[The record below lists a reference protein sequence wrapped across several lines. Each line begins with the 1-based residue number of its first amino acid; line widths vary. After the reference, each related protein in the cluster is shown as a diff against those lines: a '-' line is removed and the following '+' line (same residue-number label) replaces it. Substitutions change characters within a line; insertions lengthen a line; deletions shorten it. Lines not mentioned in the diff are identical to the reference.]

1 MNIEFTCPACG
12 TKQQAIL
19 PEGEGMSVP
28 ECPNPACNAE
38 PAWGPITL
46 TMMKDAV
53 LTVAQTHPTGT
64 ALYTAGFI
72 LRLLNRVRR
81 MPAGG
86 EPEAAAVWAAALD
99 QLARR

>member
-1 MNIEFTCPACG
+1 VNIEFTCPACD
-12 TKQQAIL
+12 TRQQVTL
-19 PEGEGMSVP
+19 SEGEGMTVP
-28 ECPNPACNAE
+28 ECSNPACDAE

-53 LTVAQTHPTGT
+53 LTVAATHPSGT
-64 ALYTAGFI
+64 ALYTAGFV

-86 EPEAAAVWAAALD
+86 EPEAASGWAAALD
-99 QLARR
+99 ALARR